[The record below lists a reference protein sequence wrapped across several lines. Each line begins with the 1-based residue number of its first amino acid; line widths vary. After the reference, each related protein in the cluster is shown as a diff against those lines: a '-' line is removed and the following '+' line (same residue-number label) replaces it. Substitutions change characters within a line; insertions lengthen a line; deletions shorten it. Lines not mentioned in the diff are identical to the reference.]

1 MLTKLANILTLSRI
15 AVIPLVV
22 GLFYVETNWSCWAAF
37 GLYAAACVT
46 DYMDGYVARN
56 WAQESA
62 IGRFLD
68 PIADKLLVSAVLVLL
83 VAFQHISGAAVLPA
97 IVILLREVAVSG
109 LREFLAQANV
119 GVPVSRLAKWK
130 TGIQMLALGFLIVG
144 DEAGP
149 RWLPTTSIGI
159 VGLWLAGVLT
169 LITGWDYFR
178 AGLKHMLPPEQATA
192 PPAKAPPRRAKAAG

>member
-83 VAFQHISGAAVLPA
+83 VAFQHITGAAVFARHCHHAARGGGFGP
-97 IVILLREVAVSG
+97 SG
-109 LREFLAQANV
+109 VFGSGQCR
-119 GVPVSRLAKWK
+119 
-130 TGIQMLALGFLIVG
+130 
-144 DEAGP
+144 
-149 RWLPTTSIGI
+149 
-159 VGLWLAGVLT
+159 
-169 LITGWDYFR
+169 R
-178 AGLKHMLPPEQATA
+178 AGQ
-192 PPAKAPPRRAKAAG
+192 PAGQMENPAFRCWRWAF